1 MIEEPTCLILGA
13 GASAPYGLPTTAELR
28 NLILSLRSPTGA
40 ATAEKFHVKVPR
52 NPGYD
57 WNVPKAQANH
67 RDPAKDWNRYGSVE
81 KLTHGEGIEIGVATV
96 CKCCRPS

>member
-13 GASAPYGLPTTAELR
+13 GASAPYGLPTAAELR

-57 WNVPKAQANH
+57 WNVPKAQAT
-67 RDPAKDWNRYGSVE
+67 PLKIG
-81 KLTHGEGIEIGVATV
+81 TGI
-96 CKCCRPS
+96 